1 MSKPR
6 LIAFYLPQYYP
17 IPENDEWW
25 GKGFT
30 EWTNVGSAKS
40 LFKGHYQPKVPAD
53 LGYYDLRVSQT
64 RDLQADLARKA
75 GIEGFMYWHYWFNG
89 RKILDDVFEDVV
101 ASGKPDYP
109 FSLCWANHSWYKK
122 TWKAKDSNK
131 LLIEQ
136 TYGGEKDAV
145 DHFNY
150 LLPAFKDNRYIRVD
164 GKLLF
169 GIFAPFHFPDVKAF
183 ITLWNRLAEENGL
196 NGFYFVAL
204 NEKPERVKEI
214 RDVGYDAILMDYM
227 IEFRKRAVVYTNIF
241 FRALRKIIRNVP
253 RHDYNRYSELM
264 MKRFKP
270 EDGLY
275 PCIYPNFD
283 HTPRSGAGGLILH
296 NSTPAKWARLCRWT
310 FDICK
315 GRKHEDNLIFIKAW
329 NEWGEGNYLEPDLKY
344 GHGYLDK
351 LKEELDKTL

>member
-25 GKGFT
+25 GTGFT

-53 LGYYDLRVSQT
+53 LGYYDLRVTQT

-136 TYGGEKDAV
+136 TYGGERM
-145 DHFNY
+145 
-150 LLPAFKDNRYIRVD
+150 LSITSI
-164 GKLLF
+164 
-169 GIFAPFHFPDVKAF
+169 IFS
-183 ITLWNRLAEENGL
+183 LRLRTS
-196 NGFYFVAL
+196 V
-204 NEKPERVKEI
+204 I
-214 RDVGYDAILMDYM
+214 
-227 IEFRKRAVVYTNIF
+227 
-241 FRALRKIIRNVP
+241 
-253 RHDYNRYSELM
+253 
-264 MKRFKP
+264 
-270 EDGLY
+270 
-275 PCIYPNFD
+275 
-283 HTPRSGAGGLILH
+283 
-296 NSTPAKWARLCRWT
+296 
-310 FDICK
+310 
-315 GRKHEDNLIFIKAW
+315 
-329 NEWGEGNYLEPDLKY
+329 
-344 GHGYLDK
+344 
-351 LKEELDKTL
+351 